1 MKMFHLPI
9 IFSVRRRHCQ
19 LRVKPLW
26 LAWNNE
32 IRGKYS
38 RQSDTTK
45 LVERCF
51 KNCATA
57 ARVIPNL
64 AVLWLSWSGRDFIGA
79 WCAEQTFPAGT
90 LIWDRRYG
98 CPLSAQPLN
107 HVEAP
112 EEESRLSFNCSHKP
126 HRSLD
131 ARSPF
136 FDFWKELPRLAFTVF
151 HSPPKPGRFAPVFND
166 FPERS
171 LQKNSFCQIFSGN
184 RGAGLADSELFLIK
198 TGSSIDQ

>member
-1 MKMFHLPI
+1 MSTNILRCLQ

-45 LVERCF
+45 LLERCF

-57 ARVIPNL
+57 ARYPQFSRLVV
-64 AVLWLSWSGRDFIGA
+64 VLVWFEILSGA

-112 EEESRLSFNCSHKP
+112 KEESRPSFNCSHKP
-126 HRSLD
+126 HRSFD
-131 ARSPF
+131 AKSPF
-136 FDFWKELPRLAFTVF
+136 FK
-151 HSPPKPGRFAPVFND
+151 H
-166 FPERS
+166 
-171 LQKNSFCQIFSGN
+171 IF
-184 RGAGLADSELFLIK
+184 LF
-198 TGSSIDQ
+198 